1 MTKNFYSISLSV
13 LLGLCGMLF
22 AAAPATHVFFAERY
36 IKECKPS
43 YTKKERQAFIRG
55 TLFPDIR
62 YLAHI
67 PRNKTHSAKIKLKQI
82 IEQKDPFIAG
92 KLFHS
97 FVDEQRQRIVQRE
110 KIHNT
115 LSFFPEKIRHQ
126 LLKIIEDELCY
137 HAIDRANVLEALKT
151 HDAIEKKQGVP
162 FYTVKTW
169 HRHLATYLQQVPT
182 ALFNERARQKK
193 GYLMIPAALIAQWS
207 GFVTDHAKNKKVKAY
222 FVTLTAEFDKIFNT
236 QTHTAAKKKNFLTF

>member
-1 MTKNFYSISLSV
+1 
-13 LLGLCGMLF
+13 MLF